1 MKMTLELYGDT
12 YIIDKPDQNDFDAD
26 ELKELFS
33 QLMVSAGFPPSVIEL
48 SDGGRWEFKDD

>member
-1 MKMTLELYGDT
+1 MKMTLELYGNT

-33 QLMVSAGFPPSVIEL
+33 QLMVSAGFPASVIEL
-48 SDGGRWEFKDD
+48 RDGGRWEFKDD